1 MKTINF
7 PAHIKYEKKY
17 ENWIKIVQTVEE
29 HCRETAK
36 YAGEALADV
45 GLYNT
50 AYLSGLLHDL
60 GKYTQEY
67 CEYIENVTDQ
77 NIKDEDKKK
86 RGSVNHT
93 FAGVKYILDN
103 FHSEKTQRNEK
114 LTSEVIAYAIGAHH
128 GLFDCIDGCGKNGFL
143 YRQNKENINYDEAVK
158 NFQKFIAE
166 EEIKQLFVDSV
177 KEIQSLIAI
186 LDRFCKNED
195 EKYFAFGML
204 CRLVLSAVIEGDR
217 RSTAEFMNGISFANS
232 FRNISKDDW
241 NIIYDK
247 VTEKVLEFNIDFP
260 IDKARRQLSDM
271 CANAAD
277 KSIGVYRLNIPTG
290 GGKTLSSLRYALKH
304 ASGFDKKRIIFVMP
318 LLSII
323 EQNAREIR
331 KYVQD
336 DKIILE
342 HHSNV
347 IDEKHN
353 TDELDDKELLVETW
367 DAPIIITTLVQML
380 YTFFLGKTTS
390 IRRIKSLTNSVIV
403 FDEIQTVP
411 NKMLWMFN
419 LAVNFLSNVCGATV
433 ILCSATQPCL
443 ENVDHPMVDVSN
455 LIDIDKQM
463 LNVFKRVELIDKKNM
478 SMDDLCVFVS
488 EKATE
493 CKSVLVV
500 CNTKAEANTIYN
512 KINLRENIK
521 KVYLSSNMC
530 VKHREAVVNEI
541 KESLKNASDTKLV
554 CISTQVIEA
563 GVDVSFACVIR
574 LRAGMDSIV
583 QAAGRC
589 NRHGEMDGV
598 AQVYIVNLLNESLDK
613 LPEIHKAKKAT
624 DDLLEEHDKD
634 NVKYKD
640 LMGDDSIALYYK
652 KLYGK
657 MNLGYQGFCKTYKGG
672 KIVLFD
678 ILSGNNDFY
687 NENKSVE
694 WEKTILHQGFKTAGQ
709 QFEVFEDNTVDV
721 IVPYGFGKDVITN
734 LCDSERKNDIV
745 FLKEWIEKSKGY
757 TVSVYNYQLKKLQE
771 NAGVTQVEKLDMYV
785 LNDNYYKDD
794 VGLVLENNLIV

>member
-1 MKTINF
+1 MTTINF
-7 PAHIKYEKKY
+7 PAHIKYVNET
-17 ENWIKIVQTVEE
+17 KIVQTVDR
-29 HCRETAK
+29 HCQETAK

-50 AYLSGLLHDL
+50 AYLAGLLHDL

-77 NIKDEDKKK
+77 NIKDEDKKT

-93 FAGVKYILDN
+93 FAGVKYVLDN
-103 FHSEKTQRNEK
+103 FHNEK
-114 LTSEVIAYAIGAHH
+114 PQNSEDLTSEIIAYAIRAHH
-128 GLFDCIDGCGKNGFL
+128 GLFDCIDSYGKNGFL

-158 NFQKFIAE
+158 NFRKFVAE
-166 EEIKQLFVDSV
+166 KEIKQLFADSV
-177 KEIQSLIAI
+177 TEIQSII
-186 LDRFCKNED
+186 VVFRRFCNKKD
-195 EKYFAFGML
+195 EGDFAFGML

-260 IDKARRQLSDM
+260 IDKARRQLFDM
-271 CANAAD
+271 CANAAN
-277 KSIGVYRLNIPTG
+277 KSTGIYRLNIPTG

-331 KYVQD
+331 KYVQN

-367 DAPIIITTLVQML
+367 DVPIIITTLVQML
-380 YTFFLGKTTS
+380 HTLFLGKTTS
-390 IRRIKSLTNSVIV
+390 IRRFKSLTNSVIV

-443 ENVDHPMVDVSN
+443 EKVDHPMVGISN
-455 LIDIDKQM
+455 LIDIDKLM

-478 SMDDLCVFVS
+478 SVDELCGFVI
-488 EKATE
+488 EKTTK

-500 CNTKAEANTIYN
+500 CNTKAEANTIYD
-512 KINLRENIK
+512 KINLGENVK

-530 VKHREAVVNEI
+530 VKHRETVVNEI
-541 KESLKNASDTKLV
+541 KESLKNTSDTKLV

-589 NRHGEMDGV
+589 NRHGEMDGM

-613 LPEIHKAKKAT
+613 LPEIRDAQNAT
-624 DDLLEEHDKD
+624 NDLLAVHDNG

-640 LMGDDSIALYYK
+640 LMEDDSIALYYK
-652 KLYGK
+652 KLYGS
-657 MNLGYQGFCKTYKGG
+657 MNLGYQGFCKTYNGK

-687 NENKSVE
+687 NENKSAE

-721 IVPYGFGKDVITN
+721 IVPFEFGKDVIAN
-734 LCDSERKNDIV
+734 LCDSERKYDIS
-745 FLKEWIEKSKGY
+745 FLREWIEKSKGY

-771 NAGVTQVEKLDMYV
+771 NAGVTQVEEFDMYV
-785 LNDNYYKDD
+785 LNDNHYRDD